1 MKVILSFIAVG
12 AAGSFAGRALAGR
25 LPQQA
30 LRRIFAVF
38 LVLIA
43 LWILWREV
51 PRLGS

>member
-1 MKVILSFIAVG
+1 VILSFIAVG

-30 LRRIFAVF
+30 MRRIFAVF

-43 LWILWREV
+43 ILILCKEV
-51 PRLGS
+51 PRLA